1 MGERVPERTDTP
13 RTTPVA
19 AIAEARFRHPGYEA
33 FRFIVRETVA
43 TKGVLGEAE
52 ALVLVSHGVE
62 AAARLVGVSGR
73 TIRRRCEVAGVSVRV
88 LVHRVRLDATSRVF
102 RIPVPTSVVARWL
115 GFTNPD
121 SYRRFVRREMGVS
134 VKQLRRRVRE
144 SAVFLVQGDRCE
156 AEAPLYCSKI
166 ASLNAGVKDP
176 SIAETAAMRQG
187 Q

>member
-1 MGERVPERTDTP
+1 L
-13 RTTPVA
+13 
-19 AIAEARFRHPGYEA
+19 
-33 FRFIVRETVA
+33 IVRETVV
-43 TKGVLGEAE
+43 TKGVLAEAE
-52 ALVLVSHGVE
+52 ALVLVSSGVE

-73 TIRRRCEVAGVSVRV
+73 TIRRRCEVAGVSVSV

-121 SYRRFVRREMGVS
+121 AYRRFVRREMGVS

-144 SAVFLVQGDRCE
+144 SAVFLVQGGRC
-156 AEAPLYCSKI
+156 ASPASLFCSKI
-166 ASLNAGVKDP
+166 EPLNAGVEA
-176 SIAETAAMRQG
+176 SIDEKAARRQG